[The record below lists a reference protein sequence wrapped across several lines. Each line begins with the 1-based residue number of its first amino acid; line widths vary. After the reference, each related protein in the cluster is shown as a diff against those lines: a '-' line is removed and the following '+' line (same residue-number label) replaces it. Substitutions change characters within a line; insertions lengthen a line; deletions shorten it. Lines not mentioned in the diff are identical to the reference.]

1 MHPGESDLDG
11 IAGPHDPDVRCVER
25 TIVYQNPWTTLTEDI
40 VERRDGSRGLYAV
53 MRSRDFALVI
63 PFDGERYHLVEQ
75 YRYPVEA
82 RHWEFP
88 QGSVAEPEALSAQQ
102 VAEVELAEEAGL
114 EAGTWQHLGFLH
126 AGYGRSSG
134 GFDVFLA
141 TDLSSVPPRREL
153 EEKDMRTGA
162 FTMDEVWSLI
172 DNGRMTDSHS
182 VAALTLLGR
191 RRRDH
196 LPR

>member
-1 MHPGESDLDG
+1 MNPDQRKRPDESTSG
-11 IAGPHDPDVRCVER
+11 DPDVRCIER
-25 TIVYQNPWTTLTEDI
+25 KVVYENPWTTLTEDV

-82 RHWEFP
+82 RLWEFP
-88 QGSVAEPEALSAQQ
+88 QGSVAEPDGMSAQQ
-102 VAEVELAEEAGL
+102 VAEVELVEEAGL
-114 EAGTWQHLGFLH
+114 EAATWEHLGFLH

-141 TDLSSVPPRREL
+141 TDLSAVPPRREL
-153 EEKDMRTGA
+153 EEQDMRSGT
-162 FTMDEVWSLI
+162 FTMEELWSLV
-172 DNGRMTDSHS
+172 DQGRMTDSHS
-182 VAALTLLGR
+182 VAALALLER
-191 RRRDH
+191 WRATH
-196 LPR
+196 

>member
-1 MHPGESDLDG
+1 VDPDDVNHQD
-11 IAGPHDPDVRCVER
+11 DPDVRCIER
-25 TIVYQNPWTTLTEDI
+25 TVVYENPWTTLTEDV

-82 RHWEFP
+82 RLWEFP
-88 QGSVAEPEALSAQQ
+88 QGSVSQPTGLTAQQ
-102 VAEVELAEEAGL
+102 IAEVELAEEAGL
-114 EAGTWQHLGFLH
+114 TAASWEHLGFLH

-141 TDLSSVPPRREL
+141 TRLTAVPPRREP
-153 EEKDMRTGA
+153 EEQDMRTGA
-162 FTMDEVWSLI
+162 FTMDELWLLV
-172 DNGRMTDSHS
+172 DEGRMTDSHS
-182 VAALTLLGR
+182 VAALALLGHR
-191 RRRDH
+191 REAQA
-196 LPR
+196 PG